1 MLYFNALK
9 YNILK
14 YISITMNT
22 SLVISSFYITYI
34 FLLTTSVITFIE
46 ALRSPIPQVRHI
58 LNLETC
64 ISVIASYFYGLF
76 IEQINKSQK
85 NDSTKNDSTKN
96 DLTKNDLTKDE
107 NRDSVDDLPLAK
119 INTMRYSD
127 WVITTPFMLLALSML
142 LGYENKIPVR
152 FKPFLLV
159 LFFNLLMLGFG
170 YSGEIGLLNRSLASF
185 MGFIFLFL
193 TFGTIWKL
201 FMTSL
206 KATYQ
211 SKLIFWLYLGLW
223 SLYGVFYH
231 ANEAIKLIGYNMLDL
246 TAKAFVGIFFWLYLT
261 KSVIF

>member
-1 MLYFNALK
+1 M
-9 YNILK
+9 I
-14 YISITMNT
+14 T
-22 SLVISSFYITYI
+22 SLVINSFYITYI
-34 FLLTTSVITFIE
+34 FLITTSVITFIE

-76 IEQINKSQK
+76 IVEINKSQEDKK
-85 NDSTKNDSTKN
+85 NEEDKKTSDNSITIIPI
-96 DLTKNDLTKDE
+96 E
-107 NRDSVDDLPLAK
+107 K

-127 WVITTPFMLLALSML
+127 WVITTPFMLLALSMV
-142 LGYENKIPVR
+142 LGYENKISVR

-159 LFFNLLMLGFG
+159 VVFNFLMLGFG
-170 YSGEIGLLNRSLASF
+170 YSGEIGLLSKGLANF
-185 MGFIFLFL
+185 IGFIFFFL

-201 FMTSL
+201 FMTCS

-223 SLYGVFYH
+223 SLYGLFYH
-231 ANEAIKLIGYNMLDL
+231 ANEATKILGYNMLDL
-246 TAKAFVGIFFWLYLT
+246 IAKAFVGIFFWLYLT

>member
-1 MLYFNALK
+1 MK
-9 YNILK
+9 
-14 YISITMNT
+14 T
-22 SLVISSFYITYI
+22 SLVINSFYITYI
-34 FLLTTSVITFIE
+34 FLITTSVITFIE

-76 IEQINKSQK
+76 IVEINKSQENKK
-85 NDSTKNDSTKN
+85 NEEESDNSITSIPI
-96 DLTKNDLTKDE
+96 E
-107 NRDSVDDLPLAK
+107 K

-142 LGYENKIPVR
+142 LGYENKTAVR

-170 YSGEIGLLNRSLASF
+170 YSGEIGLLSKGLANF
-185 MGFIFLFL
+185 IGFIFFFL

-201 FMTSL
+201 FMTCA

-231 ANEAIKLIGYNMLDL
+231 ANEAIKMIGYNMLDL
-246 TAKAFVGIFFWLYLT
+246 IAKAFVGIFFWLYLT

>member
-1 MLYFNALK
+1 MD
-9 YNILK
+9 
-14 YISITMNT
+14 T
-22 SLVISSFYITYI
+22 SLVINSFYITYI

-76 IEQINKSQK
+76 IEQINK
-85 NDSTKNDSTKN
+85 TKKYNHSKN
-96 DLTKNDLTKDE
+96 DLLEEKNH
-107 NRDSVDDLPLAK
+107 DSVDTLPLEK
-119 INTMRYSD
+119 INNMRYSD
-127 WVITTPFMLLALSML
+127 WIITTPFMLLALSML
-142 LGYENKIPVR
+142 LGYENKIPVKI
-152 FKPFLLV
+152 KPFLLV

-170 YSGEIGLLNRSLASF
+170 YSGETGLLNRNLASF

-193 TFGTIWKL
+193 TFGTIWRL
-201 FMTSL
+201 FMTSI
-206 KATYQ
+206 KTTYQ

-261 KSVIF
+261 KAVIF

>member
-1 MLYFNALK
+1 
-9 YNILK
+9 
-14 YISITMNT
+14 MNT
-22 SLVISSFYITYI
+22 SLVINSFYITYI

-76 IEQINKSQK
+76 IEQINK
-85 NDSTKNDSTKN
+85 TKNYNHSKN
-96 DLTKNDLTKDE
+96 NLLEEKNH
-107 NRDSVDDLPLAK
+107 DSVDALPLEK
-119 INTMRYSD
+119 INNMRYYD
-127 WVITTPFMLLALSML
+127 WIITTPFMLLALSML
-142 LGYENKIPVR
+142 LGYENKIPVKI
-152 FKPFLLV
+152 KPFLLV

-170 YSGEIGLLNRSLASF
+170 YSGETGLLNRNLASF

-193 TFGTIWKL
+193 TFGTIWRL
-201 FMTSL
+201 FMTSI
-206 KATYQ
+206 KTTYQ

-246 TAKAFVGIFFWLYLT
+246 IAKAFVGIFFWLYLT

>member
-1 MLYFNALK
+1 
-9 YNILK
+9 
-14 YISITMNT
+14 MNT
-22 SLVISSFYITYI
+22 SLVINSFYITYI
-34 FLLTTSVITFIE
+34 FLITTSVITFIE

-76 IEQINKSQK
+76 IEQINK
-85 NDSTKNDSTKN
+85 TKKYNHSKN
-96 DLTKNDLTKDE
+96 DLLEEKNH
-107 NRDSVDDLPLAK
+107 DSVDTLPLEK
-119 INTMRYSD
+119 INNMRYSD
-127 WVITTPFMLLALSML
+127 WIITTPFMLLALSML
-142 LGYENKIPVR
+142 LGYENKIPVKI
-152 FKPFLLV
+152 KPFLLV

-170 YSGEIGLLNRSLASF
+170 YSGEIGLFNRNLASF

-193 TFGTIWKL
+193 TFGTIWRL
-201 FMTSL
+201 FMTSI
-206 KATYQ
+206 KTTYQ

-246 TAKAFVGIFFWLYLT
+246 IAKAFVGIFFWLYLT

>member
-1 MLYFNALK
+1 
-9 YNILK
+9 
-14 YISITMNT
+14 MNT
-22 SLVISSFYITYI
+22 SLVINSFYITYI
-34 FLLTTSVITFIE
+34 FLITTSVITFIE

-76 IEQINKSQK
+76 IEQINK
-85 NDSTKNDSTKN
+85 TKKYNHSKN
-96 DLTKNDLTKDE
+96 DLLEKKNH
-107 NRDSVDDLPLAK
+107 DSVDALPLEK
-119 INTMRYSD
+119 INNMRYFD
-127 WVITTPFMLLALSML
+127 WIITTPFMLLALSML
-142 LGYENKIPVR
+142 LGYENKIPVNI
-152 FKPFLLV
+152 KPFLLV

-170 YSGEIGLLNRSLASF
+170 YSGETGLLNKNLASF

-193 TFGTIWKL
+193 TFGTIWRL
-201 FMTSL
+201 FMTSI
-206 KATYQ
+206 KTTYQ

-246 TAKAFVGIFFWLYLT
+246 IAKAFVGIFFWLYLT

>member
-1 MLYFNALK
+1 
-9 YNILK
+9 
-14 YISITMNT
+14 MNT
-22 SLVISSFYITYI
+22 SLVINSFYITYI
-34 FLLTTSVITFIE
+34 FLITTSVITFIE

-76 IEQINKSQK
+76 IEQINK
-85 NDSTKNDSTKN
+85 TKKDEAI
-96 DLTKNDLTKDE
+96 KDE
-107 NRDSVDDLPLAK
+107 NIDSVDDLPLAK
-119 INTMRYSD
+119 INNMRYSD
-127 WVITTPFMLLALSML
+127 WIITTPFMLLALSML
-142 LGYENKIPVR
+142 LGYENKIPVKI
-152 FKPFLLV
+152 KPFLLV

-170 YSGEIGLLNRSLASF
+170 YSGETGLLNRNLASF

-193 TFGTIWKL
+193 TFGTIWRL
-201 FMTSL
+201 FMTSI
-206 KATYQ
+206 KTTYQ

-246 TAKAFVGIFFWLYLT
+246 TAKAFVGIIFWLYLT

>member
-1 MLYFNALK
+1 MK
-9 YNILK
+9 
-14 YISITMNT
+14 T
-22 SLVISSFYITYI
+22 SLVINSFYITYI
-34 FLLTTSVITFIE
+34 FLITTSVITFIE

-76 IEQINKSQK
+76 IAEISK
-85 NDSTKNDSTKN
+85 TKKDKPI
-96 DLTKNDLTKDE
+96 KDE
-107 NRDSVDDLPLAK
+107 NLDSVDNIPLEK
-119 INTMRYSD
+119 INNMRYSD
-127 WVITTPFMLLALSML
+127 WIITTPLMLLALSML

-170 YSGEIGLLNRSLASF
+170 YSGEIGLLNRNLASF
-185 MGFIFLFL
+185 MGFIFFFL
-193 TFGTIWKL
+193 TYGAIWKL
-201 FMTSL
+201 FMTCS

-231 ANEAIKLIGYNMLDL
+231 TNEATKMIGYNMLDL

-261 KSVIF
+261 KSVVF

>member
-1 MLYFNALK
+1 
-9 YNILK
+9 
-14 YISITMNT
+14 MNT
-22 SLVISSFYITYI
+22 SLVINSFYITYI

-76 IEQINKSQK
+76 IEQINKTKKYNHSK
-85 NDSTKNDSTKN
+85 NNLLEEKNH
-96 DLTKNDLTKDE
+96 
-107 NRDSVDDLPLAK
+107 DSVDALPLEK
-119 INTMRYSD
+119 INNMRYSD
-127 WVITTPFMLLALSML
+127 WIITTPFMLLALSML
-142 LGYENKIPVR
+142 LGYENKIPVKI
-152 FKPFLLV
+152 KPFLLV

-170 YSGEIGLLNRSLASF
+170 YSGEIGLLNRNLASF

-193 TFGTIWKL
+193 TFGTIWRL
-201 FMTSL
+201 FMTSI
-206 KATYQ
+206 KTTYQ

>member
-1 MLYFNALK
+1 M
-9 YNILK
+9 NI
-14 YISITMNT
+14 
-22 SLVISSFYITYI
+22 SLVINSFYITYI
-34 FLLTTSVITFIE
+34 FLITTSVITLIE

-76 IEQINKSQK
+76 IGQINKTQK
-85 NDSTKNDSTKN
+85 NDSEKNDSIKNDSVKN
-96 DLTKNDLTKDE
+96 DLIKDKNL
-107 NRDSVDDLPLAK
+107 DSLDNIPLEK
-119 INTMRYSD
+119 INNMRYSD

-142 LGYENKIPVR
+142 LGYENKIQVK

-159 LFFNLLMLGFG
+159 LISNLFMLGFG
-170 YSGEIGLLNRSLASF
+170 YSGEIGLLNRNLASF
-185 MGFIFLFL
+185 MGFLFLLL
-193 TFGTIWKL
+193 TFGIIWKL
-201 FMTSL
+201 FMTCA
-206 KATYQ
+206 KTTYQ

-231 ANEAIKLIGYNMLDL
+231 TNEATKMIGYNMLDL